1 MFAFTAQ
8 ERRLILFLISV
19 GLVGIGVNFSM
30 KANSRVRQFIQVDNC
45 ITKININKAAQEDM
59 LSVAGITPKLANS
72 IMVYRDAHGQFRDI
86 EELKQIK
93 GIGDH
98 RYGKLKDLFYV
109 E

>member
-8 ERRLILFLISV
+8 ERRLILFLFGV
-19 GLVGIGVNFSM
+19 GLVGIGVNFAT
-30 KANSRVRQFIQVDNC
+30 KINSRITQFIQVDNR
-45 ITKININKAAQEDM
+45 ITKININKAGPEDM
-59 LSVAGITPKLANS
+59 FGASGITPKLANS
-72 IMVYRDAHGQFRDI
+72 IMAYRDAHGPFKDI

-98 RYGKLKDLFYV
+98 RYEKLKDLFYV